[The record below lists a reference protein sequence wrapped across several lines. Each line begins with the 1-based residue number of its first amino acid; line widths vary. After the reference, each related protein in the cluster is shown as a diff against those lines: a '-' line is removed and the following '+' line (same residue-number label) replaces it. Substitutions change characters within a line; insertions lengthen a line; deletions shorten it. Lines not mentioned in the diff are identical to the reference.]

1 MINTSRLVKTFSELI
16 KVDSLTFYEERV
28 AEYIANKLGEL
39 DIDVCIDDAGERVG
53 GDTGNVIAHL
63 PGNTSAPTLLF
74 NAHLDTVEP
83 GIGIEPQIKDGI
95 IRSKG
100 DTILGADDKAGVA
113 IILEMLYVLKAS
125 GLPHGDIEV
134 VFTIAEEKGLF
145 GSKNLDLSRFK
156 AKFGYILDCEGPPGR
171 IVTRAPFQD
180 SIKALF
186 KGKSAH
192 AGICPERG
200 INAIQAAAIAISRM
214 NLGRID
220 DETTANI
227 GVIKGGLAANIVPE
241 ETSIEGEA
249 RSLSLQKLEA
259 QVRHMESCLTE
270 GGKTVGAKLDLEVSR
285 VYDGFTLSSED
296 EVVKIAMDAARAVGI
311 EPKLI
316 ATGGGSDANVF
327 NKAGIST
334 VNLSVGAVNV
344 HSTNEQIAIAD
355 LEVVANMTLEIVRL
369 VSRGSS

>member
-1 MINTSRLVKTFSELI
+1 MINTSRLVETFLELI
-16 KVDSLTFYEERV
+16 KVDSLTFYEGKV
-28 AEYIANKLGEL
+28 AEYIANKLGKL
-39 DIDVCIDDAGERVG
+39 DIDVYIDDAGEKVG
-53 GDTGNVIAHL
+53 SDTGNVIAHL
-63 PGNTSAPTLLF
+63 PGNTTTPTLLF

-113 IILEMLYVLKAS
+113 IILELLHVLKAS
-125 GLPHGDIEV
+125 GLSHGDIEV

-186 KGKSAH
+186 RGKSAH

-200 INAIQAAAIAISRM
+200 INAIQAAAIAISKM
-214 NLGRID
+214 DLGRID
-220 DETTANI
+220 GETTANI

-249 RSLSLQKLEA
+249 RSLSLKKLKT
-259 QVRHMESCLTE
+259 QVRHMKSCLVKGST
-270 GGKTVGAKLDLEVSR
+270 TVGAKLDLEVNR
-285 VYDGFTLSSED
+285 VYDGFALSGED
-296 EVVKIAMDAARAVGI
+296 RVIKIAVDAARAVGI

-316 ATGGGSDANVF
+316 ATGGGSDANIF
-327 NKAGIST
+327 NKAGIPT

-344 HSTNEQIAIAD
+344 HSTSEQITIAD
-355 LEVVANMTLEIVRL
+355 LEVAANMILEIVRL
-369 VSRGSS
+369 VSRG